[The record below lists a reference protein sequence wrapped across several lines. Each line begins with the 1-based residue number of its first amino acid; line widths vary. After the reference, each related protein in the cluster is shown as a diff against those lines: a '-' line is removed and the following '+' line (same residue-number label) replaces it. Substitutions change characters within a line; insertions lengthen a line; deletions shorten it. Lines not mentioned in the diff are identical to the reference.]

1 MVRRC
6 DFELASIHDCWLFH
20 VNHFEKVK
28 QTYREILSE
37 IARSN
42 LLNDILSQIMG
53 KDAGIVIEDEGLA
66 DMILESEYALS

>member
-1 MVRRC
+1 MGYATINTR
-6 DFELASIHDCWLFH
+6 DCWLFH
-20 VNHFEKVK
+20 PNHFEEVK

-42 LLNDILSQIMG
+42 LLNDIISQIIG
-53 KDAGIVIEDEGLA
+53 YDAGIEIENEGLA